1 MGEAHPE
8 KAEPSRLHLKVEFGL
23 DEENEKLAEVLA
35 TVPVGPVLGSMVVS
49 GGVTV
54 VKVQLLLAPR
64 ALPFRSFTPDEP
76 PTTTTW

>member
-1 MGEAHPE
+1 MGEAQAA

-23 DEENEKLAEVLA
+23 DEEKAKLAEVLA